1 LNAHKPKTDQKLTRA
16 HTAAFQY
23 LIRPLATKVTI
34 VYYGDARD
42 ALLKALGD

>member
-1 LNAHKPKTDQKLTRA
+1 LPDD
-16 HTAAFQY
+16 
-23 LIRPLATKVTI
+23 IATKVTI